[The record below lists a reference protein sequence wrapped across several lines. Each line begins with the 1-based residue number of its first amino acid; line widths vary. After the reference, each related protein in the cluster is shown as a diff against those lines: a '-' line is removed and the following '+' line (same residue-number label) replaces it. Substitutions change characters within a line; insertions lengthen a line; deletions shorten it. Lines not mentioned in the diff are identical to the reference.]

1 MADAIHM
8 AVSYT
13 DGKLDHPEWLG
24 WLIAQPAKVDQ
35 GESGFMYTRTASDMC
50 P

>member
-8 AVSYT
+8 AGSYT

-24 WLIAQPAKVDQ
+24 WLIARAVKVDQ
-35 GESGFMYTRTASDMC
+35 RESGFMYSRTASDTWT
-50 P
+50 